1 MGAWAVDR
9 AFWITWYDLPE
20 AGKKDYLEWLHA
32 CYLPEM
38 LKRPGYLWA
47 AHYAALDKSQFRRR
61 STGPRFS
68 TEDPAVPTGDRYIL
82 IFGAADTGVFG
93 HPSRREMHAALP
105 ESGRKMLAMRSGER
119 VNIMTE
125 ATRVEGP
132 EAKNYREGMTTA
144 PWIQFGN
151 FQSTWQDEEDVHAW
165 YSSWRMPAMSRMAG
179 CIRTRRLASIA
190 GWAKQ
195 AIIYEFVSLEAR
207 NHFLSS
213 HEDSKENE
221 ESQDKIMVSL
231 MHAPGSAN
239 VARRIWPPVPG

>member
-1 MGAWAVDR
+1 MDR
-9 AFWITWYDLPE
+9 AFWITWYNLPDHGRE
-20 AGKKDYLEWLHA
+20 DYLAWLHGT
-32 CYLPEM
+32 YIPTL

-47 AHYAALDKSQFRRR
+47 AHYASLERSQFKRR
-61 STGPRFS
+61 STGPRFA
-68 TEDPAVPTGDRYIL
+68 TEDPAVPIGDRYIL
-82 IFGAADTGVFG
+82 IFGAADAAVFG
-93 HPSRREMHAALP
+93 HPSRREIHDSLP
-105 ESGRKMLAMRSGER
+105 DAGRNMLAMRTGER
-119 VNIMTE
+119 VNIMVE

-132 EAKNYREGMTTA
+132 EAGNYREGMTTA

-165 YSSWRMPAMSRMAG
+165 YSSWRMPAMSRMKG

-207 NHFLSS
+207 NFFLTS
-213 HEDSKENE
+213 HEDSRENE
-221 ESQDKIMVSL
+221 ASQDRIMVSL

-239 VARRIWPPVPG
+239 VARRIWPPVKSEG